1 MILVMMMMMV
11 IIIMMVIVGSED
23 DNAEE
28 INIFDGQDN
37 RIKYEM
43 QDWMMSEKL

>member
-11 IIIMMVIVGSED
+11 IVGSED
-23 DNAEE
+23 DNKEE
-28 INIFDGQDN
+28 INIFDDGQDN